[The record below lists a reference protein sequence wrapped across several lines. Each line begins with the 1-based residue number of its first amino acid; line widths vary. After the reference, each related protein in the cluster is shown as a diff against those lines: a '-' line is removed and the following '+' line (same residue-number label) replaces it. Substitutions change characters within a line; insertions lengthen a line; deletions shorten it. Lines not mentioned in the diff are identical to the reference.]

1 MLKVVEATIDEEGV
15 VQLIE
20 PLQLP
25 KSARAFV
32 VIFGEELHVPMSAL
46 LSETALADDWLRLE
60 EDAAWAHLQ
69 PDSSS
74 YTKLSEGVS

>member
-1 MLKVVEATIDEEGV
+1 MLKVVEATIDEQGT

-20 PLQLP
+20 PLQLS

-32 VIFGEELHVPMSAL
+32 IMFSEEPCVSD
-46 LSETALADDWLRLE
+46 TALMSEAALAEHWLRPE

-69 PDSSS
+69 PDPSS
-74 YTKLSEGVS
+74 

>member
-1 MLKVVEATIDEEGV
+1 MLKVVEATIDEQGT

-32 VIFGEELHVPMSAL
+32 VIFGEELHVPDTTL
-46 LSETALADDWLRLE
+46 LNGISLWNCPE

-74 YTKLSEGVS
+74 

>member
-1 MLKVVEATIDEEGV
+1 MLKVVEATIDEEGA

-32 VIFGEELHVPMSAL
+32 IMFSEEPCVSDTAL
-46 LSETALADDWLRLE
+46 LSEAALAEHWLRPE

-69 PDSSS
+69 PDPSS
-74 YTKLSEGVS
+74 YTKSPL